1 MRRVLTSNSDLIFD
15 IPTLVSFLS
24 QGTTLPPGTVILTG
38 TPAGVGVGRKPKV
51 TISDGDEFSV
61 EILPHI
67 GTLVNT
73 FENESVSEQ
82 DLEN

>member
-1 MRRVLTSNSDLIFD
+1 M
-15 IPTLVSFLS
+15 SFLS

-61 EILPHI
+61 EILPYI
-67 GTLVNT
+67 GTLVNK
-73 FENESVSEQ
+73 FENESMSEQ

>member
-1 MRRVLTSNSDLIFD
+1 
-15 IPTLVSFLS
+15 
-24 QGTTLPPGTVILTG
+24 
-38 TPAGVGVGRKPKV
+38 VGVGRKPKV

-67 GTLVNT
+67 GTLVSA